1 VVTRRVAS
9 ARRRRVVVLVCV
21 VAVVGASAVWF
32 SRDDDA
38 PVVVERCTA
47 SGSGESTSM
56 SPEQAANSATIV
68 GLAVRRG
75 LPARAATIA
84 IATAIQESGL
94 RNLDHGDRDSLG
106 LFQQRPSQGWG
117 TAEQVQDPVYAA
129 NKFYDGLVKVAGYR
143 DLPVTEAAQAVQRSG
158 FPEAYGDHEQQGRL
172 VASALTGYTP
182 GGFTCRLRPAAAE
195 PGEAGTDQTP
205 VPRLAAVRDAL
216 ATQVTAVAPRVV
228 PGTTGHGLEYDLG
241 DGDDAVRTAW
251 AVAGWAVASA
261 QRYGVDEVSVDGSRW
276 TRTSGGTWRTTA
288 TGVPPGSV
296 QVRTAE

>member
-1 VVTRRVAS
+1 MVTRRVAT
-9 ARRRRVVVLVCV
+9 ARRRRVVVLVAV

-47 SGSGESTSM
+47 SGAGESTSM

-117 TAEQVQDPVYAA
+117 TPEQVQDPIYATNA
-129 NKFYDGLVKVAGYR
+129 FYDGLVKVDGYR

-158 FPEAYGDHEQQGRL
+158 FPLAYGDHEQQGRL

-182 GGFTCRLRPAAAE
+182 GGFTCRLHPAAAE
-195 PGEAGTDQTP
+195 AGEAGDDETP
-205 VPRLAAVRDAL
+205 VPRAAAVRDAL
-216 ATQVTAVAPRVV
+216 AAQVTAVAPRIV

-241 DGDDAVRTAW
+241 GGDDAVRTAW

-261 QRYGVDEVSVDGSRW
+261 GRYGVSEVSVDGSRW
-276 TRTSGGTWRTTA
+276 TRTSGGAWRTTA